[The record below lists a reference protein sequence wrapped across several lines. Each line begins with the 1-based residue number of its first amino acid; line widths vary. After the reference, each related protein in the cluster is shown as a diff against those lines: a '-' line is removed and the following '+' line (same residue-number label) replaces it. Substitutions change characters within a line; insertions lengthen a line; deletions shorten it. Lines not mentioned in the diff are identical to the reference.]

1 MIKLVKDSW
10 DKINID
16 CYEQLR
22 KLKLNE
28 TDALNNLNEQIT
40 LLSILC
46 EVDEDK
52 IVELTTDEFK
62 ELLSQTTFL
71 NELPKVKVQ
80 PYYTINGKEYEVFL
94 NLKSMTVAQY
104 LDFQTFYKEQDKYF
118 KELLSIFVIPKGK
131 KYNTDYNIEEV
142 INEIGKNMS
151 IVDAYS
157 ILFFFILLYQNLM
170 LSTVE
175 YSIQEMMKMKKNLSE
190 EEKEKLKQA
199 IMEMEKAKVLM
210 RNGGGFIS

>member
-1 MIKLVKDSW
+1 MKLVKDSW
-10 DKINID
+10 NKINID

-28 TDALNNLNEQIT
+28 TDELNNLNEQIT

-46 EVDEDK
+46 EVDEDE
-52 IVELTTDEFK
+52 IVELTTEEFK

-71 NELPKVKVQ
+71 NELPKVKIQ
-80 PYYTINGKEYEVFL
+80 PYYTLNGKEYEVFL
-94 NLKSMTVAQY
+94 NLKNMTVAQY
-104 LDFQTFYKEQDKYF
+104 LDFQTFYKDQDKYF
-118 KELLSIFVIPKGK
+118 KELLSIFVIPKDK

-142 INEIGKNMS
+142 INEIGEYMS

-157 ILFFFILLYQNLM
+157 ILFFFTLLYQNLM

-175 YSIQEMMKMKKNLSE
+175 YSIREMMKMKRNLSK
-190 EEKEKLKQA
+190 EEKEKLKEA
-199 IMEMEKAKVLM
+199 VMEMEKAKVLM
-210 RNGGGFIS
+210 KNGGGFIS

>member
-10 DKINID
+10 SKINID
-16 CYEQLR
+16 CYI
-22 KLKLNE
+22 KLQEIKYNTNE
-28 TDALNNLNEQIT
+28 LDNLNSNIT
-40 LLSILC
+40 LLSLLC
-46 EVDEDK
+46 EVDEDE
-52 IVELTTDEFK
+52 ISNLTTEEFK
-62 ELLSQTTFL
+62 ELLNQIAFL
-71 NELPKVKVQ
+71 KELPKVKVQ
-80 PYYTINGKEYEVFL
+80 PTYTINGKEYEVFL
-94 NLKSMTVAQY
+94 NLKEMTVAQY
-104 LDFQTFYKEQDKYF
+104 LDFQTFYKDQDKYF

-157 ILFFFILLYQNLM
+157 ILFFFSLLYQNLM

-175 YSIQEMMKMKKNLSE
+175 YSIQEMMKMKRNLSE

-210 RNGGGFIS
+210 KNGGGFIS

>member
-1 MIKLVKDSW
+1 MKLVKDSW
-10 DKINID
+10 SKINID

-28 TDALNNLNEQIT
+28 TDELNNLNEQIT

-46 EVDEDK
+46 EVDEDE
-52 IVELTTDEFK
+52 IVELTTEEFK

-71 NELPKVKVQ
+71 NELPKVKIQ

-94 NLKSMTVAQY
+94 NLKNMTVAQY

-118 KELLSIFVIPKGK
+118 KELLSIFVIPKDK

-142 INEIGKNMS
+142 INEIGEYMS
-151 IVDAYS
+151 IADAYS
-157 ILFFFILLYQNLM
+157 ILFFFTLLYQNLM

-175 YSIQEMMKMKKNLSE
+175 YSIQEMMKMKRNLSK
-190 EEKEKLKQA
+190 EEKEKLKKA
-199 IMEMEKAKVLM
+199 ITEMEKAKDLM
-210 RNGGGFIS
+210 KNGGGFIS

>member
-1 MIKLVKDSW
+1 MKLVKDSW
-10 DKINID
+10 SKINID

-28 TDALNNLNEQIT
+28 TDELNNLNEQIT

-46 EVDEDK
+46 EVDEDE
-52 IVELTTDEFK
+52 IVELTTEEFK

-71 NELPKVKVQ
+71 NELPKVKIQ
-80 PYYTINGKEYEVFL
+80 PYYTLNGKEYEVFL
-94 NLKSMTVAQY
+94 NLKNMTVAQY
-104 LDFQTFYKEQDKYF
+104 LDFQTFYKDQDKYF
-118 KELLSIFVIPKGK
+118 KELLSIFVIPKDK

-142 INEIGKNMS
+142 INEIGEYMS

-157 ILFFFILLYQNLM
+157 ILFFFTLLYQNLM

-175 YSIQEMMKMKKNLSE
+175 YSIREMMKMKRNLSK
-190 EEKEKLKQA
+190 EEKEKLKEA
-199 IMEMEKAKVLM
+199 VMEMEKAKVLM
-210 RNGGGFIS
+210 KNGGGFIS